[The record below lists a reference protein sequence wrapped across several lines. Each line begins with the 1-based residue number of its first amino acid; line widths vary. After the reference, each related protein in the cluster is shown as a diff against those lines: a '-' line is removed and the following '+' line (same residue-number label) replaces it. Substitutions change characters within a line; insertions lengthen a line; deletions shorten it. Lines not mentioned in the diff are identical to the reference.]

1 MRGKAIFV
9 VGLATGYVLGTRA
22 GRRRYEQIK
31 NGAQRVW
38 NTPVVQKGVGVAED
52 FASARVDQL
61 KDIAGDAAKK
71 ALGSLLGKQP
81 YTEPSQSTSRPSS
94 SKSVA
99 SKPAASKPT
108 SRTSGAKGSS
118 TASRSKA
125 APSGGETPPVEPLAP
140 STDI

>member
-31 NGAQRVW
+31 SGAQRVW

-81 YTEPSQSTSRPSS
+81 YTEPSQSSS
-94 SKSVA
+94 SSASSKAVPSKPPA
-99 SKPAASKPT
+99 SKS
-108 SRTSGAKGSS
+108 SS
-118 TASRSKA
+118 TRSSTSSRSKA
-125 APSGGETPPVEPLAP
+125 APAGGKTPPVEPLAP

>member
-31 NGAQRVW
+31 SGAQRVW
-38 NTPVVQKGVGVAED
+38 HTPVVQKGVGVAED

-81 YTEPSQSTSRPSS
+81 YTEPSQSTSRTSS
-94 SKSVA
+94 SAGA
-99 SKPAASKPT
+99 SKAVSSKAPASK
-108 SRTSGAKGSS
+108 SSS
-118 TASRSKA
+118 TRSSTSSRSKA
-125 APSGGETPPVEPLAP
+125 APAGGKTPPVEPLAP